1 MNDDHHLKN
10 FNERIAFSCI
20 LPIAFPPAAVWFTED
35 SQAIIIAHIFQLF
48 CCLFLF
54 FISGYIFSLMKRVQ
68 LLESKT
74 FMLFFSLTII
84 IISSLSLCISYFI
97 NPAWGMGSMLFGVLV
112 LNKYPIPIDLK
123 VKFPQWYSV
132 LINRITVMLCICI
145 MVMLAY
151 WLNPYSEPLN
161 LYKL

>member
-1 MNDDHHLKN
+1 MDNDHHLKN
-10 FNERIAFSCI
+10 LNERIAFSWI
-20 LPIAFPPAAVWFTED
+20 LPIAFLTAAVWFTED

-68 LLESKT
+68 LLESRT

-84 IISSLSLCISYFI
+84 IISSLSLYISYFI

-123 VKFPQWYSV
+123 VKFPPWYSV
-132 LINRITVMLCICI
+132 LINRIILKRN
-145 MVMLAY
+145 Y
-151 WLNPYSEPLN
+151 PKRWF
-161 LYKL
+161 